1 MFLHCYVVLAFT
13 ILSAALISGLPAAQ
27 TSELN
32 QDTDTDT
39 DTVVEDDYGDYDEAS
54 KADTPKVKDNGLVKL
69 LEAGGS
75 LAQGLL
81 ALLGEKVKF
90 VNNVL
95 ADQVI
100 VAYNILK
107 HYFRI

>member
-1 MFLHCYVVLAFT
+1 MNLHCYVVLAFT
-13 ILSAALISGLPAAQ
+13 ILSAVLISGLPAAQ
-27 TSELN
+27 TSELDP
-32 QDTDTDT
+32 DTDTGT
-39 DTVVEDDYGDYDEAS
+39 GVEDDYGDYDEAS